1 MYYYPLQPPYFLL
14 ILGFFVALTSGFA
27 LSGTLKL
34 VVQNWQINST
44 ENSQI
49 SSSFKKYL
57 FLPFLGITS
66 GICLFVSSG
75 LEIFGFP
82 FLLALGIG
90 LPLSLS
96 TCLLVWFQLNS
107 MLTYAERRGMKSLDL
122 DSLS

>member
-1 MYYYPLQPPYFLL
+1 MYYYPSEPPYFLL

-27 LSGTLKL
+27 LSGILKL
-34 VVQNWQINST
+34 VVQNWQANST
-44 ENSQI
+44 ENSQTN
-49 SSSFKKYL
+49 SSFKKQLL
-57 FLPFLGITS
+57 FPFLGITI

-82 FLLALGIG
+82 DILALGIG
-90 LPLSLS
+90 LPLSLG
-96 TCLLVWFQLNS
+96 TCLLVWFQLGS

>member
-14 ILGFFVALTSGFA
+14 ILGLFVALTSGFA
-27 LSGTLKL
+27 LSGILKL
-34 VVQNWQINST
+34 LVQNWQVNST
-44 ENSQI
+44 ENSQTN
-49 SSSFKKYL
+49 SSFKKQL
-57 FLPFLGITS
+57 LLPFLGITA

-82 FLLALGIG
+82 DILALGIG
-90 LPLSLS
+90 LPLSLL
-96 TCLLVWFQLNS
+96 TCLLVWFQLGS